1 MNGVRTRRAPY
12 PRERHRRD
20 SEKLRDIRRSTDAD
34 AARPRVAGA
43 KVKNAPS
50 EKNLPWP
57 VVLFLVTLIIPWF
70 IDIGPL
76 RLSASRI
83 VLLVAILP
91 CLLMWIGGRAGRIR
105 AADIVIIGFCLW
117 CFISLAIVHSV
128 EVSFQS
134 SGMIFVET
142 MGAYLI
148 ARVGIRNAAH
158 FHRMVLIIFSLVAF
172 MLPFSIYETTFGRN
186 LLLDIYGQILPAHD
200 DYFMRPRWGLRR
212 VQSVFDHPILYGVF
226 CTCAFALTHKVL
238 GRALSPL
245 RRWMRSGIVGAA
257 SFLSLSSGP
266 LSALMAQLLLISW
279 DWVLRDVRSRWQIL
293 TAFCVALYVAISLL
307 SNQSVFEFYVHYFAF
322 SQDTGWDRL
331 RIWHYGWLS
340 IFNHPLFGIG
350 YHEYE
355 RPDWMEPSIDMFWL
369 INFIRY
375 GYPGGILMLLAF
387 WLVFLTTAFKKGLNE
402 EQKDYRTAYL
412 ITLIGVFVVGWT
424 AHFWNAPYLLVMF
437 YLGSASWILDIE
449 SDEGSD
455 PKTGRRRAPRTM
467 SRSP

>member
-1 MNGVRTRRAPY
+1 MNGVMARRAAH

-20 SEKLRDIRRSTDAD
+20 SEKVRDIRRFTDAD
-34 AARPRVAGA
+34 TAPPHAAGS

-57 VVLFLVTLIIPWF
+57 VVLFLVTLIIPWI

-83 VLLVAILP
+83 VLLVMTLP
-91 CLLMWIGGRAGRIR
+91 CLLMWLGGKAGRIR
-105 AADIVIIGFCLW
+105 AADILVSGFCLW
-117 CFISLAIVHSV
+117 CFISLAIVHGV
-128 EVSFQS
+128 EVSIQS
-134 SGMIFVET
+134 GGMIFVET

-148 ARVGIRNAAH
+148 ARVSIRNAAH
-158 FHRMVLIIFSLVAF
+158 FYRMALIIFLLVAF
-172 MLPFSIYETTFGRN
+172 LLPFSIYESIFYRN
-186 LLLDIYGQILPAHD
+186 LLLDIYGAIFPTQD

-238 GRALSPL
+238 GRSLSRL
-245 RRWMRSGIVGAA
+245 RQWTQSGIVGAA
-257 SFLSLSSGP
+257 AFFSLSSGP
-266 LSALMAQLLLISW
+266 LSALMVQVLLISW
-279 DWVLRDVRSRWQIL
+279 DWVLRDVRSRWRIL
-293 TAFCVALYVAISLL
+293 TAFFVALYVAISLL

-369 INFIRY
+369 INFVRF

-387 WLVFLTTAFKKGLNE
+387 WLVFLTTAFKNGLNE
-402 EQKDYRTAYL
+402 EQRDYRTAYL

-424 AHFWNAPYLLVMF
+424 VHFWNAPYLLIMF
-437 YLGSASWILDIE
+437 YLGSASWMLDIE
-449 SDEGSD
+449 SEEDRD
-455 PKTGRRRAPRTM
+455 TKARGRRTPRAV